1 MAGRKKSLRP
11 HRHAEGRSPFQAGRG
26 AKYLRHRRRVL
37 SGFSIATS
45 GYPAEFVHMSV
56 TLAQLR
62 AFVSVAQHN
71 GFTAAS
77 RALGVSQ
84 STISSQIQQLEQ
96 EYGVEL
102 FRRRGK
108 RVDLSSIGME
118 LLPLARQ
125 MAALESDTHT
135 LLCDSG
141 ALRRGVLKIGA
152 VGQYHITDMI
162 EAYYAVH
169 PLIRLNVTL
178 GNSEV
183 VLNDLDDY
191 TCDVGIVASRH
202 PDERYYMQSYAS
214 YPVIVFVNASHRFAT
229 RSSVAL
235 SELAGGAGVVGGPGG
250 RARRGACMVRV
261 WPTQGAP
268 STPWRHLRCDG
279 GSRARR
285 GSAVQ
290 RPGDQAARRLSP
302 RRDGDGSDR
311 PSTPTPAVRQ
321 RRYSDSP
328 PRPRCRCAR
337 ARIRADRRCSR

>member
-1 MAGRKKSLRP
+1 
-11 HRHAEGRSPFQAGRG
+11 
-26 AKYLRHRRRVL
+26 
-37 SGFSIATS
+37 
-45 GYPAEFVHMSV
+45 MSV

-235 SELAGGAGVVGGPGG
+235 SELAGERLLMREPGSTTR
-250 RARRGACMVRV
+250 RALEDALLEHNVIVQVAMEI
-261 WPTQGAP
+261 
-268 STPWRHLRCDG
+268 
-279 GSRARR
+279 GSREALREAVARGLGVGTVSQSEYVPDPR
-285 GSAVQ
+285 L
-290 RPGDQAARRLSP
+290 RPVRIEGNVVWTHIQVCCLRE
-302 RRDGDGSDR
+302 RRDSMLIASFFD
-311 PSTPTPAVRQ
+311 AVE
-321 RRYSDSP
+321 
-328 PRPRCRCAR
+328 RCRVR
-337 ARIRADRRCSR
+337 SQ